1 NTPPVFYRS
10 SDQSAVDQ
18 AQALGT
24 QMSVVIRTAAKP
36 EAISRE
42 AIAEVRQLDPQLP
55 APATSTMDK
64 IVAQS
69 LAQPEF
75 RAVLALIFA
84 GVALS
89 LAALGIYGV
98 LSHAVAERTHEI
110 GIRMAL
116 GASRTDVLKMVLGQ
130 GLALA
135 VGGTAAGLC
144 GAIAATRLVASL
156 LFGVHPNDP
165 VTLAAVTLFLATI
178 ALAACYIPAHRAT
191 RVDPST
197 ALRYE

>member
-1 NTPPVFYRS
+1 S